1 MMIPA
6 LVSCSRTPKARQ
18 ADEEGQND
26 LFNVHFGVKPP
37 YLTPEAIAAADAR
50 ETTSRR
56 VNLEGY
62 GQFVEQLPAA
72 SSGANVAS
80 SSRVSHGSSS
90 NVERQADKQIIPSL
104 MSSLKS
110 AKPSALTSSA
120 LSHVGSY
127 RDMYLHSLDGEADGS
142 EKKLYGESK
151 EAMRK
156 AVAVHTL
163 NHVLKYVV
171 APARNQYSPILTSR
185 TRRRIVRNNEKLAHA
200 ASSDSTD
207 IPEPPQDQSF
217 TRPKV
222 LLLLPLRSL
231 ALHYLTAH
239 LFPLAPPGTQIE
251 NYKPFVSSFS
261 VPKDAADPLSAPSAA
276 SRFAI
281 DHLVNFR
288 GNSDDNFRIGIKI
301 TRKAWRVVM
310 MPANEAKLMDCDI
323 LIASPLAIKM
333 QSEKEDSTDLL
344 ASIEVMC
351 LDGADV
357 MLMQNWDH
365 VQVCSPACSRLRRT
379 VVVWLDGK
387 GSGIAPSIP
396 IHSYRLLL
404 QLFKSALY

>member
-1 MMIPA
+1 M
-6 LVSCSRTPKARQ
+6 
-18 ADEEGQND
+18 
-26 LFNVHFGVKPP
+26 
-37 YLTPEAIAAADAR
+37 AAASDA
-50 ETTSRR
+50 
-56 VNLEGY
+56 
-62 GQFVEQLPAA
+62 A
-72 SSGANVAS
+72 
-80 SSRVSHGSSS
+80 
-90 NVERQADKQIIPSL
+90 
-104 MSSLKS
+104 
-110 AKPSALTSSA
+110 
-120 LSHVGSY
+120 
-127 RDMYLHSLDGEADGS
+127 
-142 EKKLYGESK
+142 
-151 EAMRK
+151 
-156 AVAVHTL
+156 
-163 NHVLKYVV
+163 
-171 APARNQYSPILTSR
+171 
-185 TRRRIVRNNEKLAHA
+185 
-200 ASSDSTD
+200 D

-261 VPKDAADPLSAPSAA
+261 IPKDAEDPLAAPSAA
-276 SRFAI
+276 GQFGI

-344 ASIEVMC
+344 ASIEVLC

-365 VQVCSPACSRLRRT
+365 VQVCRVASNMASNMVTTAATTFVL
-379 VVVWLDGK
+379 
-387 GSGIAPSIP
+387 
-396 IHSYRLLL
+396 SYILPLPHDAA
-404 QLFKSALY
+404 FSSVFDPHPT